1 MEDGRQS
8 CSSMAMSLVSRLDH
22 LDFMMKYLERKQRIR
37 PIWRS
42 NDSLL
47 LEQAGLQ
54 RECIPMDLAVK
65 EAGFKGLLSDRVAF
79 LERRLSQLC
88 LEMQSSSSSGSS
100 SHDST
105 QTLADTSSL
114 GFKEEPP
121 CSLPTVNI
129 NPNIHAHRPVSHDA
143 SVNRLEIQ
151 RKPHGVPEKLKIASP
166 DTKQHL
172 GNSRPNKNKKKCQSQ
187 KKGISAN
194 WPLLKILGC

>member
-8 CSSMAMSLVSRLDH
+8 ACSSMAMSLVSRLDH
-22 LDFMMKYLERKQRIR
+22 LDFMIKYLERKQRI

-65 EAGFKGLLSDRVAF
+65 EAGFKGSLSDRVAS
-79 LERRLSQLC
+79 LEHRLSQLC
-88 LEMQSSSSSGSS
+88 LEMQSSSTSGSS
-100 SHDST
+100 SRDST

-114 GFKEEPP
+114 GF
-121 CSLPTVNI
+121 NI
-129 NPNIHAHRPVSHDA
+129 NPNIHGHRPVSHDV

-151 RKPHGVPEKLKIASP
+151 RKPHRVPEKLKIASP
-166 DTKQHL
+166 DANQHL
-172 GNSRPNKNKKKCQSQ
+172 GNSRPNKNKKKCKSQ
-187 KKGISAN
+187 KTGISAN
-194 WPLLKILGC
+194 WPLLKMLGC